1 MLIKNV
7 KNIRNL
13 ITELINR
20 KIFCSNGIKKHPWYA
35 NLLVSESK
43 KSEDIIVGDKKMTIP
58 EYAIVGGKTDE

>member
-1 MLIKNV
+1 MSFGVLAPHLI
-7 KNIRNL
+7 L
-13 ITELINR
+13 IGTEQLYR
-20 KIFCSNGIKKHPWYA
+20 QPCKAPRVPWYA

>member
-20 KIFCSNGIKKHPWYA
+20 KILCSNSIKKHPWYA
-35 NLLVSESK
+35 NLLVSESI